1 MFSLLSR
8 PDVESILCLVRAQNS
23 QDGLARLHAA
33 LNDATLLTDLSATQ
47 LEKLV
52 ACPGDLSDPGCCFS
66 PGEPLYSRIL
76 NTVTTIIHNA
86 WPVNFNL
93 SFQSFEAQAIRPTHH
108 LISLAMRSN
117 LLPKPTFTFVSSIS
131 TVLNAPGPEVLEKP
145 YPWESVGAMGYGQS
159 KWVAEEILA
168 VAAAAAAPL
177 GLGLNARVA
186 RLGQVVG
193 DTRVGRWKASEAYP
207 AVVQSAL
214 TVGALPLIE
223 AASDGSV
230 HDGHFWLPA
239 DVAGAAIAGVA
250 LCEDGGGGGRD
261 GPSGPVSYFNV
272 SSAVPMRWNSEFA
285 PVVKESLA
293 RYGIPCELV
302 PQREWLRRLEE
313 SDPDVARSPPRK
325 LLDFFRKRYR
335 QVEVDGRPVLSEPA
349 LAITE
354 RGMVSAWAAGRDEW
368 AALFSKCVTY
378 WVAECWNQPTA

>member
-1 MFSLLSR
+1 M
-8 PDVESILCLVRAQNS
+8 CLVRAQNI
-23 QDGLARLHAA
+23 QDGLARLHTA
-33 LNDATLLTDLSATQ
+33 LSDAGLLADLSATQ

-52 ACPGDLSDPGCCFS
+52 ACPGDLSDPSSCFF
-66 PGEPLYSRIL
+66 PGGSLYLRIV

-108 LISLAMRSN
+108 LISLAMSSN
-117 LLPKPTFTFVSSIS
+117 LRPKPSFTFVSSIS

-168 VAAAAAAPL
+168 AAAAAAPQ

-193 DTRVGRWKASEAYP
+193 DTRLGRWKASEAYP
-207 AVVQSAL
+207 AVAQSAL

-250 LCEDGGGGGRD
+250 LADDDSSGWRD
-261 GPSGPVSYFNV
+261 GTSGAVSYFNL

-285 PVVKESLA
+285 PAVRESLA
-293 RYGIPCELV
+293 QQGIPCELV

-313 SDPDVARSPPRK
+313 SDPDVTRNPPRK
-325 LLDFFRKRYR
+325 LLDFFRKRYG

-354 RGMVSAWAAGRDEW
+354 RSMVPVWAASRDEW
-368 AALFSKCVTY
+368 AGLFEKCVRY
-378 WVAECWNQPTA
+378 WVTECWDRPTA